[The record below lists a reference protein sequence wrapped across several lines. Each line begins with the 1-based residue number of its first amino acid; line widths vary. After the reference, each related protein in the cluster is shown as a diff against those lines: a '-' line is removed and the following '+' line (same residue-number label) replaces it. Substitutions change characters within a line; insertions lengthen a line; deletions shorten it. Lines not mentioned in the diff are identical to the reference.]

1 MASEPV
7 AGVVELLHVDAQRV
21 IVRVSAMAG
30 RQQLSALGEAANA
43 EQAED
48 RARERLQQALAR
60 FGGAVPA
67 DLGSAA
73 AAPQQPVQPAAPTP
87 TPAAAFAVQ
96 ASEAAPVTASPQTA
110 PPAPA
115 PPQPSAPIP
124 EADPTEPPAEPEDWS
139 EELTAVEMEL
149 QRLGWDRDQEGT
161 YLQRAFGHPSRSRL
175 VNYADVVSYLKA
187 LRCLEPGC
195 SAASAVVPL
204 RRSDLLRCSDELL
217 GHLQWGAA
225 QGRQFLEEH
234 FGKGSR
240 QQLSDEQLLAFNQQ
254 LEEQLIG
261 QGTAQAASS

>member
-7 AGVVELLHVDAQRV
+7 AGVVELLHVDTQRV
-21 IVRVSAMAG
+21 IVRVSALAG
-30 RQQLSALGEAANA
+30 RQQLSALGEAAGA

-48 RARERLQQALAR
+48 RARQRLQQALAR
-60 FGGAVPA
+60 FGGAASAVPA
-67 DLGSAA
+67 APSAPV
-73 AAPQQPVQPAAPTP
+73 APQQWPVQTPPPTPTP
-87 TPAAAFAVQ
+87 TPAASPAVLP
-96 ASEAAPVTASPQTA
+96 SEAAPVTAA
-110 PPAPA
+110 A
-115 PPQPSAPIP
+115 P

-175 VNYADVVSYLKA
+175 VNYADMVSYLKA

-217 GHLQWGAA
+217 GQLQWGAA
-225 QGRQFLEEH
+225 QGRQFLEEQ

-240 QQLSDEQLLAFNQQ
+240 QQLSDEQLLVFNQQ
-254 LEEQLIG
+254 
-261 QGTAQAASS
+261 